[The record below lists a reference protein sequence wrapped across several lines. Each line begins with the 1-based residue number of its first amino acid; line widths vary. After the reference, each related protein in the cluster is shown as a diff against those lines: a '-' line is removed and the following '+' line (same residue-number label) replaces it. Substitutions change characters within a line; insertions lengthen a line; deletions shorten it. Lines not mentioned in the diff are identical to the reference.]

1 MFSSNVVLT
10 LKPLPIFIQNLRST
24 PLFKNTKNMSLSNH
38 FQNTWILNQVTFFF
52 SKTTLDFQT
61 RCSRYS
67 FSIKLQSIS
76 NYLDFSF
83 NLKSINLTLLCHFGL
98 LLLKTIFKTLKST
111 NTFTRNFYPNYGGF
125 DPSGT

>member
-1 MFSSNVVLT
+1 MFSSNVVPT

-24 PLFKNTKNMSLSNH
+24 PLFKKYQKHVIIKSFSKH
-38 FQNTWILNQVTFFF
+38 FDFKPSQLIF

-111 NTFTRNFYPNYGGF
+111 NIFTRNFYPNYGGF